1 MRKVTIHLDY
11 MDSLLT
17 LKMSWQNFTRS
28 FENAL
33 FLVFTAKKKTL
44 MIKTNQQ
51 MPKSTL
57 AVARWR
63 ISSRVGSK
71 DKRAATYPS
80 LSKCW
85 DWFS

>member
-28 FENAL
+28 FENTL

-44 MIKTNQQ
+44 MIKTKPRDAQKHISCSLMENF
-51 MPKSTL
+51 KS
-57 AVARWR
+57 
-63 ISSRVGSK
+63 
-71 DKRAATYPS
+71 
-80 LSKCW
+80 CW
-85 DWFS
+85 FQRQKSCNIPLPQ